1 MERPMTVAFD
11 HRAAVALD
19 PIVVFRARAEAR
31 ALLWRVGE
39 FDLHDAVDVLQ
50 ADAVRDGLVER
61 VGQDRVQAIMAD
73 AFHRAGGR
81 R

>member
-1 MERPMTVAFD
+1 MNAPVR
-11 HRAAVALD
+11 HQHLRLD
-19 PIVVFRARAEAR
+19 PLVVFKARAEAR

-39 FDLHDAVDVLQ
+39 FSLHDAVDVLQ
-50 ADAVRDGLVER
+50 ADAVESGLVDE

-73 AFHRAGGR
+73 AFHRVGGR